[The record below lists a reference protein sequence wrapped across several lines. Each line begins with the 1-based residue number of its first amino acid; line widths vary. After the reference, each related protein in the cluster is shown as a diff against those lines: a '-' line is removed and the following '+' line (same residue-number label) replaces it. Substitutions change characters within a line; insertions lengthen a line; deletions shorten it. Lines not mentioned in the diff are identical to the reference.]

1 MTAKPVVLS
10 KRARR
15 DIDEAWR
22 HYLTEAHPK
31 VAEGLIDELQSAFAL
46 LGRQPGI
53 GSSRYAHELNIPSLR
68 SWPIKR
74 YPYLLFYFEHE
85 ETIDLIRVLHGARD
99 IPSTLA

>member
-1 MTAKPVVLS
+1 MTKPVIAS
-10 KRARR
+10 KQALR
-15 DIDEAWR
+15 DIDEAWN
-22 HYLTEAHPK
+22 HYLTEAHVK
-31 VAEGLIDELQSAFAL
+31 AAEGFVDELQSAFAL

-74 YPYLLFYFEHE
+74 YPYLIFYFEHE
-85 ETIDLIRVLHGARD
+85 ESIDVIRVLHGARD